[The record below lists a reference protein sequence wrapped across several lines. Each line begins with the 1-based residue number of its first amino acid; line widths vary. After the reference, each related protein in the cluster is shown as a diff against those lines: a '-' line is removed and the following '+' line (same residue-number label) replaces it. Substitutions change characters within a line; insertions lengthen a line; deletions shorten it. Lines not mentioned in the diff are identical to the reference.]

1 MKYETLQN
9 SIDEMDTLANLLYNR
24 ANSLNK
30 RVHKREKMNRLEIEE
45 RKNGLRDIIVK
56 IVNKMSEI

>member
-9 SIDEMDTLANLLYNR
+9 SIDEMDTLTNLLYNR
-24 ANSLNK
+24 ANSFNK
-30 RVHKREKMNRLEIEE
+30 MVHKKEKMNRLEIEE
-45 RKNGLRDIIVK
+45 KKKGIRDIITK